1 MNKKVSNAI
10 TYIVFL
16 SLGILLLWL
25 CFRKI
30 DFSQVVTYIKTAKYS
45 WMLLSLACLAI
56 SLFFRALRWNIL
68 IESLGYKT
76 RVSTTYESVLIAYFA
91 NTVFPRLGE
100 VTRCGTLTKK
110 ENIPFD
116 KSLGTVI
123 SERVLDLVVLFA
135 MALLVI
141 LFQWNLLGS
150 LITSWLNPLIEKI
163 VNNAVLGALIIV
175 AAIALFAAIIFIFKK
190 KKHLISQNKLYQK
203 VASLWNGFLD
213 GIKSIFTMKKK
224 GLFIIYTLL
233 IWGFYVVMTWLPFYM
248 LPETSHLGL
257 TEAITLLGLA
267 TLGVVAP
274 VPGGMG
280 VYHFI
285 GILLLN
291 GFYGISESA
300 AVSFVTINH
309 ATQTIF
315 YLITGCISYVII
327 FFIDRRLPINSDTS
341 HVEAHGRV
349 S

>member
-1 MNKKVSNAI
+1 MNKRVSNVI
-10 TYIVFL
+10 TYIIFL
-16 SLGILLLWL
+16 FLGILLLWL

-30 DFSQVVTYIKTAKYS
+30 EFSQVLDYVKTAKYS
-45 WMLLSLACLAI
+45 WMLISLACLAI

-100 VTRCGTLTKK
+100 VTRCGTLTRK

-116 KSLGTVI
+116 KSFGTVV
-123 SERVLDLVVLFA
+123 SERIIDLVILLA

-150 LITSWLNPLIEKI
+150 LITSWLNPLIEKLTSNI
-163 VNNAVLGALIIV
+163 LMGIIV
-175 AAIALFAAIIFIFKK
+175 ITLTIVFCLAIVFIFRKNREK
-190 KKHLISQNKLYQK
+190 ISQNKLYRK
-203 VASLWNGFLD
+203 IASIWDGFVD
-213 GIKSIFTMKKK
+213 GMKSIFTMEKK

-257 TEAITLLGLA
+257 TEAVTLLGLA

-309 ATQTIF
+309 TSQMIF
-315 YLITGCISYVII
+315 YLVTGVIAYVIM
-327 FFIDRRLPINSDTS
+327 FFVDRRLPVND
-341 HVEAHGRV
+341 
-349 S
+349 

>member
-10 TYIVFL
+10 TYIIFL

-30 DFSQVVTYIKTAKYS
+30 EFSQVIIYVKTAKYS
-45 WMLLSLACLAI
+45 WMLLSLVCLAI

-163 VNNAVLGALIIV
+163 VNNAVLGTLIIV

-190 KKHLISQNKLYQK
+190 KKHLLSQNRLYQK
-203 VASLWNGFLD
+203 IASMWNGFVD

-257 TEAITLLGLA
+257 TEAVTLLGLA

-309 ATQTIF
+309 TSQMIF
-315 YLITGCISYVII
+315 YLVTGVIAYVVM
-327 FFIDRRLPINSDTS
+327 FFIDRRSPLN
-341 HVEAHGRV
+341 
-349 S
+349 